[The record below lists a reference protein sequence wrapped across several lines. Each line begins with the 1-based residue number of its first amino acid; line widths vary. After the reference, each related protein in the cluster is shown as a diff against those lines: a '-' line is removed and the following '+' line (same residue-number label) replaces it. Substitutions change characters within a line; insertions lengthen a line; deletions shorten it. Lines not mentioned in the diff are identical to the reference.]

1 MPLTETP
8 PALRPPAPARPLQ
21 TGRQPLPFGL
31 NKPLIVGIVTALLGI
46 LATVTPWIAGTQ
58 TDLESAAGLRI
69 LYALRGIREPPREVV
84 IVLIDQTT
92 LDEPDFPDVLGEWSR
107 ALHAQLLRRLEA
119 ARPGVVGFDFHFN
132 KARDVRGD
140 HEFAQAI
147 KDAGNVVL
155 IEYLIPARSR
165 ALLPGSI
172 EITERRSRLP
182 IPPLADAAAMV
193 VPFLLPDGRDLDQLL
208 LRDPTGENLPT
219 FPLAALLVYSKSHLD
234 TLAALV
240 RTTRASSPEISGQP
254 VEVSRLATLAE
265 QLYTR
270 FARDPKLADELN
282 DEVTSR
288 ADFDQ
293 ESRAVLLALIGAV
306 RTLDPRHIDYY
317 GPPGTVTTIPYQC
330 IIQGGCD
337 AFPAGRFSSLRR
349 KAVFVGFSDLRHGS
363 VMDRFPTV
371 YGNFSGVEIAAT
383 AFANLLERR
392 SLRPL
397 PVLWHLCIVALWAA
411 LLGRL
416 ATTAST
422 GFAMCGI
429 LALSAAYSSAA
440 YLAFAHSGLWLPLAV
455 PIAIQTPLAAAI
467 ALLRGY
473 LEERRERARNEREL
487 ARLEDGLRVHL
498 PRQVVESIARNT
510 PEILSSGQIMY
521 GVCIHSD
528 AGQFTL
534 LSETMKAVPLRTLLN
549 GYYEPLFDAVKK
561 HEGWVSDV
569 IGDAMLAVWPTAAP
583 EPKAKRAAC
592 DAALEII
599 RAIAPA
605 NPQCL
610 PTRVGIHC
618 GELVLGNVGARG
630 RFEYRA
636 VGEVVNK
643 TERIER
649 ANKRLGTRILA
660 SYDVTSGIEGH
671 LTREVGSFYL
681 PGTSRAVVL
690 CEIVDPEISTL
701 GSTEHKHRHF
711 NTALTAF
718 KLQDFDQARQIFETL
733 LKEFGDDGPARFY
746 LDLCRQFETVPPQP
760 PWTGCVR
767 L

>member
-1 MPLTETP
+1 MPLTETH
-8 PALRPPAPARPLQ
+8 PAVRPPAPARPLEI
-21 TGRQPLPFGL
+21 GRQPLSFGL
-31 NKPLIVGIVTALLGI
+31 NRPLIAWIVTALLGL
-46 LATVTPWIAGTQ
+46 LATVAPWIAGTQ

-69 LYALRGIREPPREVV
+69 LYGLRGVREPPREVV

-92 LDEPDFPDVLGEWSR
+92 LDEPDFPDDLGEWSR
-107 ALHAQLLRRLEA
+107 VLHAKLLRRLEA
-119 ARPGVVGFDFHFN
+119 SRPGVVGFDFHFN

-140 HEFAQAI
+140 REFAQAI
-147 KDAGNVVL
+147 KDNGNVVL
-155 IEYLIPARSR
+155 IEFLIPARSR

-172 EITERRSRLP
+172 ELTERRSWPP

-193 VPFLLPDGRDLDQLL
+193 VPFLLPDGLDLDQLL
-208 LRDPTGENLPT
+208 LRDPAGNNLPT
-219 FPLAALLVYSKSHLD
+219 FPLAALLVYSKPYLD

-240 RTTRASSPEISGQP
+240 REVSGQP
-254 VEVSRLATLAE
+254 VEVSRLVTLAE

-270 FARDPKLADELN
+270 FARDPKLADELI
-282 DEVTSR
+282 DELTSR

-293 ESRAVLLALIGAV
+293 EARAALMALIGAV

-330 IIQGGCD
+330 ILQGGCD
-337 AFPAGRFSSLRR
+337 AFPAGRFSSLHR

-363 VMDRFPTV
+363 VKDRFPTV
-371 YGNFSGVEIAAT
+371 YGNFSGVEIGAT

-397 PVLWHLCIVALWAA
+397 AVLWHLCIVVMWAA
-411 LLGRL
+411 LLAPL
-416 ATTAST
+416 ATKAST

-429 LALSAAYSSAA
+429 LALSTAYGSAA

-473 LEERRERARNEREL
+473 LEERRERARNEHEL

-534 LSETMKAVPLRTLLN
+534 LSETMKAVPLRALLN

-569 IGDAMLAVWPTAAP
+569 IGDAMLAMWPTAAP

-599 RAIAPA
+599 RAVGEA
-605 NPQCL
+605 NPHCL

-660 SYDVTSGIEGH
+660 SYDVTSGIEGL
-671 LTREVGSFYL
+671 LTREIGSFYL
-681 PGTSRAVVL
+681 PGTNRPVVL
-690 CEIVDPEISTL
+690 CEILDPEISTL
-701 GSTEHKHRHF
+701 GSSEHKHRYF
-711 NTALTAF
+711 NAALTAF
-718 KLQDFDQARQIFETL
+718 KLQDFDQAQQIFETL
-733 LKEFGDDGPARFY
+733 LKDFGDDGPARFY
-746 LDLCRQFETVPPQP
+746 LDLCRQFETVPPEP

>member
-1 MPLTETP
+1 MPLTETNPAVRP
-8 PALRPPAPARPLQ
+8 PPPAPPLQ

-31 NKPLIVGIVTALLGI
+31 NKPLIAWIVTALLGI
-46 LATVTPWIAGTQ
+46 LATVAPWIAGTQ
-58 TDLESAAGLRI
+58 TDLESAVGLRI
-69 LYALRGIREPPREVV
+69 LYGLRGVREPPREVV

-92 LDEPDFPDVLGEWSR
+92 LDEPDLPDGLGEWSR

-119 ARPGVVGFDFHFN
+119 VRPGVVAFDFHFN
-132 KARDVRGD
+132 KAHDVRGD
-140 HEFAQAI
+140 REFAQAI

-155 IEYLIPARSR
+155 IEDLVPPRLR
-165 ALLPGSI
+165 ALLPGSV
-172 EITERRSRLP
+172 EIIERRSRLP

-193 VPFLLPDGRDLDQLL
+193 VPFLLPEEQDFVDQFW
-208 LRDPTGENLPT
+208 LRDPAGKNLPT
-219 FPLAALLVYSKSHLD
+219 FPLAGLLVYSKPHLD

-240 RTTRASSPEISGQP
+240 REVSGQP
-254 VEVSRLATLAE
+254 MEVSLLATLAE

-282 DEVTSR
+282 DELTSR
-288 ADFDQ
+288 AAFDQ
-293 ESRAVLLALIGAV
+293 ESRAVLMALIDAV
-306 RTLDPRHIDYY
+306 RTLEARHIDYY

-330 IIQGGCD
+330 ILRGGCD
-337 AFPAGRFSSLRR
+337 AFPASRFSTLQG

-371 YGNFSGVEIAAT
+371 YGNFSGVEIGAT
-383 AFANLLERR
+383 TFANLLERR

-397 PVLWHLCIVALWAA
+397 PMLWHPCIVALWAA
-411 LLGRL
+411 LLGLL

-422 GFAMCGI
+422 GIAICGI
-429 LALSAAYSSAA
+429 LALSTVYGSAA
-440 YLAFAHSGLWLPLAV
+440 YLAFAHYGLWLPLAV

-473 LEERRERARNEREL
+473 LEERRARARNEHEL

-534 LSETMKAVPLRTLLN
+534 LSETMKAVPLRALLN

-592 DAALEII
+592 DAA
-599 RAIAPA
+599 
-605 NPQCL
+605 
-610 PTRVGIHC
+610 
-618 GELVLGNVGARG
+618 
-630 RFEYRA
+630 
-636 VGEVVNK
+636 
-643 TERIER
+643 
-649 ANKRLGTRILA
+649 
-660 SYDVTSGIEGH
+660 
-671 LTREVGSFYL
+671 
-681 PGTSRAVVL
+681 
-690 CEIVDPEISTL
+690 
-701 GSTEHKHRHF
+701 
-711 NTALTAF
+711 
-718 KLQDFDQARQIFETL
+718 
-733 LKEFGDDGPARFY
+733 
-746 LDLCRQFETVPPQP
+746 
-760 PWTGCVR
+760 
-767 L
+767 

>member
-1 MPLTETP
+1 MPLTETFR
-8 PALRPPAPARPLQ
+8 AVRPPAPARPSQ
-21 TGRQPLPFGL
+21 TDRQPLSFGL
-31 NKPLIVGIVTALLGI
+31 NQPLIVGIVTALLGI
-46 LATVTPWIAGTQ
+46 LATVAPWIAGTQ
-58 TDLESAAGLRI
+58 TDLESAVGLRI
-69 LYALRGIREPPREVV
+69 LYGLRGVREPPREVV

-92 LDEPDFPDVLGEWSR
+92 LDEPDFPDRLGEWSR
-107 ALHAQLLRRLEA
+107 ALHARLLRRLEA

-132 KARDVRGD
+132 KARDARGD
-140 HEFAQAI
+140 REFAQAI

-155 IEYLIPARSR
+155 IEYLIPARSHP
-165 ALLPGSI
+165 LISPGI
-172 EITERRSRLP
+172 EITERRSWLP
-182 IPPLADAAAMV
+182 IRLLADAAAMV

-208 LRDPTGENLPT
+208 LRDPAGENSPT
-219 FPLAALLVYSKSHLD
+219 FPLAALLVYSKAHLG

-240 RTTRASSPEISGQP
+240 RELSGQP
-254 VEVSRLATLAE
+254 AEVSRLATLVE

-270 FARDPKLADELN
+270 FARDPKLADALN
-282 DEVTSR
+282 DELASR
-288 ADFDQ
+288 ASFDQ
-293 ESRAVLLALIGAV
+293 EGRAVLLALIGAV
-306 RTLDPRHIDYY
+306 RTLDPHHIDYY
-317 GPPGTVTTIPYQC
+317 GPPGTVTIIPYQC
-330 IIQGGCD
+330 ILRGGCD
-337 AFPAGRFSSLRR
+337 AFPAGRFSTLQG

-383 AFANLLERR
+383 TFANLLERR

-397 PVLWHLCIVALWAA
+397 PMLWHLCIVVLWAM
-411 LLGRL
+411 LLARL
-416 ATTAST
+416 ATIAST

-467 ALLRGY
+467 TLLCGY
-473 LEERRERARNEREL
+473 LEERRERERNEHEL

-498 PRQVVESIARNT
+498 PRQVVERIMRTTS
-510 PEILSSGQIMY
+510 EILPSGQIMY

-549 GYYEPLFDAVKK
+549 AYYEPLFDAVKK
-561 HEGWVSDV
+561 QEGWVSDV

-592 DAALEII
+592 DAALEIM
-599 RAIAPA
+599 RALAPA

-660 SYDVTSGIEGH
+660 SYDVTSGIEGL
-671 LTREVGSFYL
+671 LTREIGSFYL

-701 GSTEHKHRHF
+701 GSTEHKHRYF
-711 NTALTAF
+711 NAALTAF

>member
-1 MPLTETP
+1 MPLTETHPAVRP
-8 PALRPPAPARPLQ
+8 PALARPLQ
-21 TGRQPLPFGL
+21 AGRQPLSFGL
-31 NKPLIVGIVTALLGI
+31 NQPLIAGIVTALLGI
-46 LATVTPWIAGTQ
+46 LATVAPWIAGTQ
-58 TDLESAAGLRI
+58 TDLESAVGLRI
-69 LYALRGIREPPREVV
+69 LYGLRGVREPPREVV

-107 ALHAQLLRRLEA
+107 AFHAQLLRRLEA

-132 KARDVRGD
+132 KARDARGD
-140 HEFAQAI
+140 REFAQAI

-155 IEYLIPARSR
+155 IEYLIPPRSR

-208 LRDPTGENLPT
+208 FRDPTSENLPA
-219 FPLAALLVYSKSHLD
+219 FPLAALLVYSKPYLD

-240 RTTRASSPEISGQP
+240 REVSGRP
-254 VEVSRLATLAE
+254 VEVSRLATLAA

-282 DEVTSR
+282 DELISG
-288 ADFDQ
+288 ADFDP
-293 ESRAVLLALIGAV
+293 EARAALMALIGAV

-330 IIQGGCD
+330 ILQGGCD
-337 AFPAGRFSSLRR
+337 ELPAGHFSSLHR
-349 KAVFVGFSDLRHGS
+349 KAVFVGFSDRRHGS

-371 YGNFSGVEIAAT
+371 YGTFSGVEIGAT

-397 PVLWHLCIVALWAA
+397 PMLWHLCIVALWAA

-473 LEERRERARNEREL
+473 LEERRERARNEHEL

-569 IGDAMLAVWPTAAP
+569 IGDAMLAVWPTAVP

-592 DAALEII
+592 HAALEII

-605 NPQCL
+605 NPRCL

-660 SYDVTSGIEGH
+660 SYDVISGIEGL
-671 LTREVGSFYL
+671 LTREIGFFYL
-681 PGTSRAVVL
+681 PGTSRPVAL

-701 GSTEHKHRHF
+701 GSTEHKHRYF
-711 NTALTAF
+711 KTGLTAF
-718 KLQDFDQARQIFETL
+718 KLQDFDQAQQIFETL

-746 LDLCRQFETVPPQP
+746 LDLCRQFETVPPEL

>member
-21 TGRQPLPFGL
+21 TGRQPLPFG
-31 NKPLIVGIVTALLGI
+31 PLIVGIVTALLGI
-46 LATVTPWIAGTQ
+46 LATVAPWIAGTQ

-132 KARDVRGD
+132 KTRDVRGD

-282 DEVTSR
+282 DEITSR

-317 GPPGTVTTIPYQC
+317 GPLGTVTTIPYQC

-397 PVLWHLCIVALWAA
+397 PVLWHLCIVALWAV
-411 LLGRL
+411 LLGHL

-429 LALSAAYSSAA
+429 LSLSAAYSSAA

-711 NTALTAF
+711 NTGLTAF

-760 PWTGCVR
+760 SWTGCVR

>member
-1 MPLTETP
+1 MPLTETTP

-21 TGRQPLPFGL
+21 TGRQPLPFG
-31 NKPLIVGIVTALLGI
+31 PLIVGIVTALLGI
-46 LATVTPWIAGTQ
+46 LATVAPWIAGTQ
-58 TDLESAAGLRI
+58 TDLESAAGLKI

-92 LDEPDFPDVLGEWSR
+92 LDEPDFPDVLGGWSR

-293 ESRAVLLALIGAV
+293 ESRAVLLALIGAL

-317 GPPGTVTTIPYQC
+317 GPPGTVTTLPYQC

-429 LALSAAYSSAA
+429 LSLSAAYSSAA

-473 LEERRERARNEREL
+473 LEERRERARNEHEL

-592 DAALEII
+592 DAGLEII

-649 ANKRLGTRILA
+649 LNKRLGTRILA
-660 SYDVTSGIEGH
+660 SYDVTSGIEGL
-671 LTREVGSFYL
+671 LTREIGSFYL
-681 PGTSRAVVL
+681 PGTSRAVAL
-690 CEIVDPEISTL
+690 CEIIDPEISTL
-701 GSTEHKHRHF
+701 GSTEHKHRYF
-711 NTALTAF
+711 KAALTAF
-718 KLQDFDQARQIFETL
+718 KLQDFDEARQIFETL

-746 LDLCRQFETVPPQP
+746 LDLCRQFETVPPER

>member
-1 MPLTETP
+1 M
-8 PALRPPAPARPLQ
+8 
-21 TGRQPLPFGL
+21 
-31 NKPLIVGIVTALLGI
+31 
-46 LATVTPWIAGTQ
+46 
-58 TDLESAAGLRI
+58 
-69 LYALRGIREPPREVV
+69 
-84 IVLIDQTT
+84 
-92 LDEPDFPDVLGEWSR
+92 
-107 ALHAQLLRRLEA
+107 
-119 ARPGVVGFDFHFN
+119 
-132 KARDVRGD
+132 
-140 HEFAQAI
+140 
-147 KDAGNVVL
+147 
-155 IEYLIPARSR
+155 
-165 ALLPGSI
+165 
-172 EITERRSRLP
+172 
-182 IPPLADAAAMV
+182 
-193 VPFLLPDGRDLDQLL
+193 
-208 LRDPTGENLPT
+208 
-219 FPLAALLVYSKSHLD
+219 
-234 TLAALV
+234 
-240 RTTRASSPEISGQP
+240 
-254 VEVSRLATLAE
+254 EVSRLATLAE

-293 ESRAVLLALIGAV
+293 ESRAVLLALIGAL

-317 GPPGTVTTIPYQC
+317 GPPGSVTTIPYQC

-473 LEERRERARNEREL
+473 LEERRERARNEHEL

-701 GSTEHKHRHF
+701 GSTERKHRHF
-711 NTALTAF
+711 NAALTAF

>member
-1 MPLTETP
+1 MPLTETTP

-21 TGRQPLPFGL
+21 TGRQPLPFG
-31 NKPLIVGIVTALLGI
+31 PLIVGIVTALLGI
-46 LATVTPWIAGTQ
+46 LATVAPWIAGTQ
-58 TDLESAAGLRI
+58 TDLESAAGLKI

-293 ESRAVLLALIGAV
+293 ESRAVLLALIGAL

-317 GPPGTVTTIPYQC
+317 GPPGTVTTLPYQC

-429 LALSAAYSSAA
+429 LSLSAAYSSTA

-473 LEERRERARNEREL
+473 LEERRERARNEHEL

-592 DAALEII
+592 DAGLEII

-649 ANKRLGTRILA
+649 LNKRLGTRILA
-660 SYDVTSGIEGH
+660 SYDVTSGIEGL
-671 LTREVGSFYL
+671 LTREIGSFYL
-681 PGTSRAVVL
+681 PGTSRAVAL
-690 CEIVDPEISTL
+690 CEIIDPEISTL
-701 GSTEHKHRHF
+701 GSTEHKHRYF
-711 NTALTAF
+711 KAALTAF
-718 KLQDFDQARQIFETL
+718 KLQDFDEARQIFETL

-746 LDLCRQFETVPPQP
+746 LDLCRQFETVPPER

>member
-1 MPLTETP
+1 MPLTETTP

-21 TGRQPLPFGL
+21 TGRQPLPFG
-31 NKPLIVGIVTALLGI
+31 PLIVGIVTALLGI
-46 LATVTPWIAGTQ
+46 LATVAPWIAGTQ
-58 TDLESAAGLRI
+58 TDLESAAGLKI

-293 ESRAVLLALIGAV
+293 ESRAVLLALIGAL

-317 GPPGTVTTIPYQC
+317 GPPGTVTTLPYQC

-397 PVLWHLCIVALWAA
+397 PVVWHLCIVALWAA

-429 LALSAAYSSAA
+429 LSLSAAYSSAA

-473 LEERRERARNEREL
+473 LEERRERARNEHEL

-534 LSETMKAVPLRTLLN
+534 LSETMKAVPLRALLN

-599 RAIAPA
+599 RAVGAA
-605 NPQCL
+605 NPRCL
-610 PTRVGIHC
+610 PTRVGINC

-660 SYDVTSGIEGH
+660 SYDVISGIEGL
-671 LTREVGSFYL
+671 LTREIGSFYL
-681 PGTSRAVVL
+681 PGTSRAVAL

-701 GSTEHKHRHF
+701 GSTEHKHLYF
-711 NTALTAF
+711 NAALTAF
-718 KLQDFDQARQIFETL
+718 KLQDFDQAQQIFETL

-746 LDLCRQFETVPPQP
+746 LDLCRQFETVPPEP

>member
-1 MPLTETP
+1 MPLTETH
-8 PALRPPAPARPLQ
+8 PAARPPVPARPLQ
-21 TGRQPLPFGL
+21 TGRQPLSFGL

-46 LATVTPWIAGTQ
+46 LATVAPWIAGTQ

-69 LYALRGIREPPREVV
+69 LYGLRGFREPPREVV

-92 LDEPDFPDVLGEWSR
+92 LDEPDLPDVLGEWSR

-119 ARPGVVGFDFHFN
+119 VRPGVVGFDFHFN
-132 KARDVRGD
+132 KARDARGD
-140 HEFAQAI
+140 REFAQAI

-155 IEYLIPARSR
+155 MEYLIPARSR

-193 VPFLLPDGRDLDQLL
+193 VPFLVPDGRDLDQLL
-208 LRDPTGENLPT
+208 LRDPAGENVPI
-219 FPLAALLVYSKSHLD
+219 FPLAALLVHSKPHLK

-240 RTTRASSPEISGQP
+240 REVSGQP
-254 VEVSRLATLAE
+254 VEVSRLETLAE

-282 DEVTSR
+282 DELTSR
-288 ADFDQ
+288 AAFDQ
-293 ESRAVLLALIGAV
+293 ESRAVLMALIDAV
-306 RTLDPRHIDYY
+306 RTLEARHIDYY
-317 GPPGTVTTIPYQC
+317 GPPSTVTTIPYQC
-330 IIQGGCD
+330 IMRGGCD
-337 AFPAGRFSSLRR
+337 AFPAGRFSSLHR

-371 YGNFSGVEIAAT
+371 YGNFSGVEIGAT
-383 AFANLLERR
+383 VFANLLERR

-422 GFAMCGI
+422 GFAMSGI

-440 YLAFAHSGLWLPLAV
+440 YLAFAHYGLWLPLAV

-473 LEERRERARNEREL
+473 LEERRERARNEHEL

-510 PEILSSGQIMY
+510 PEILSSGQVMH

-534 LSETMKAVPLRTLLN
+534 LSETMKAVPLRGLLN

-592 DAALEII
+592 DAALDII

-605 NPQCL
+605 NPHCL

-660 SYDVTSGIEGH
+660 SYDVTSGIED
-671 LTREVGSFYL
+671 LLIREVGSFYL
-681 PGTSRAVVL
+681 PGTSRPVAL
-690 CEIVDPEISTL
+690 CEIVDPDISTL
-701 GSTEHKHRHF
+701 GSTERKHLYF
-711 NTALTAF
+711 NAALTAF
-718 KLQDFDQARQIFETL
+718 KLQDFDQAQQIFETL

-746 LDLCRQFETVPPQP
+746 LDLCRRFETVPPEP

>member
-1 MPLTETP
+1 MPLTETH
-8 PALRPPAPARPLQ
+8 PAVRPPVPAPPLQ
-21 TGRQPLPFGL
+21 TGRQPLWFGH
-31 NKPLIVGIVTALLGI
+31 NKPLIVGVVTALLGI
-46 LATVTPWIAGTQ
+46 LATVAPWIAGTQ
-58 TDLESAAGLRI
+58 TDLESAAGLRM
-69 LYALRGIREPPREVV
+69 LYGLRGIREPPREVV

-107 ALHAQLLRRLEA
+107 ALHAQLMRRLEA

-140 HEFAQAI
+140 REFAQAI

-165 ALLPGSI
+165 SLLPDSI
-172 EITERRSRLP
+172 EITERRTRSP

-208 LRDPTGENLPT
+208 LRDPAGENLPT
-219 FPLAALLVYSKSHLD
+219 FPLAALLVYSKPYLD

-240 RTTRASSPEISGQP
+240 RTTRGSSPEISGQL
-254 VEVSRLATLAE
+254 VEASRLATLAE

-282 DEVTSR
+282 DGLTSG

-293 ESRAVLLALIGAV
+293 EARAVLLALIGAV
-306 RTLDPRHIDYY
+306 RTLDPRHIDFY

-330 IIQGGCD
+330 ILRGGCD
-337 AFPAGRFSSLRR
+337 AFPASRFSTLQG

-371 YGNFSGVEIAAT
+371 YGNFSGVEIGAT
-383 AFANLLERR
+383 TFANLLERR

-397 PVLWHLCIVALWAA
+397 PVVWHLCIVALWAA

-422 GFAMCGI
+422 GIAICGI

-440 YLAFAHSGLWLPLAV
+440 YFAFARSGLWLPLAV
-455 PIAIQTPLAAAI
+455 PIAIQTPMAAAI

-473 LEERRERARNEREL
+473 LEERRERARNEHEL
-487 ARLEDGLRVHL
+487 ARLEDGLRLHL

-534 LSETMKAVPLRTLLN
+534 LSETIKAVPLRTLLN

-592 DAALEII
+592 DAGLEII
-599 RAIAPA
+599 RAVGAA
-605 NPQCL
+605 NPHCL

-649 ANKRLGTRILA
+649 LNKRLGTRILA
-660 SYDVTSGIEGH
+660 SYDVTSGIEGL
-671 LTREVGSFYL
+671 LTREIGSFYL
-681 PGTSRAVVL
+681 PGTSRAVAL
-690 CEIVDPEISTL
+690 CEIIDPEISTL
-701 GSTEHKHRHF
+701 GSTEHKHRYF
-711 NTALTAF
+711 NAALTAF
-718 KLQDFDQARQIFETL
+718 KLQDFDEARQIFETL

-746 LDLCRQFETVPPQP
+746 LDLCRQFETVPPEP

>member
-1 MPLTETP
+1 M
-8 PALRPPAPARPLQ
+8 R
-21 TGRQPLPFGL
+21 PLPFGL
-31 NKPLIVGIVTALLGI
+31 SQPLIVGILTALLGI
-46 LATVTPWIAGTQ
+46 LATILPWVTGTQ
-58 TDLESAAGLRI
+58 TDLESAVGLRI
-69 LYALRGIREPPREVV
+69 LYALRGVREPPREVV

-92 LDEPDFPDVLGEWSR
+92 FDEPDFPDVLGEWSR
-107 ALHAQLLRRLEA
+107 ALHAQLLRRLETV
-119 ARPGVVGFDFHFN
+119 RPGVVGFDFHFN
-132 KARDVRGD
+132 KARDARGD
-140 HEFAQAI
+140 REFAQAM

-165 ALLPGSI
+165 PLLPGSV
-172 EITERRSRLP
+172 ELTERRSRLP
-182 IPPLADAAAMV
+182 IPPFSDAAAMV
-193 VPFLLPDGRDLDQLL
+193 VPFLLPDGRELDQLL
-208 LRDPTGENLPT
+208 LRDPAGDNLPT
-219 FPLAALLVYSKSHLD
+219 FPLAALLLYSKPYLD

-240 RTTRASSPEISGQP
+240 ATMRASSPEQP
-254 VEVSRLATLAE
+254 LEVSHLATLAE

-270 FARDPKLADELN
+270 FTRDPKLADELN
-282 DEVTSR
+282 DALTSR
-288 ADFDQ
+288 ADLDH

-306 RTLDPRHIDYY
+306 RTPEPHHIDYY
-317 GPPGTVTTIPYQC
+317 GPPGTVTTISYQC
-330 IIQGGCD
+330 ILRGGCD
-337 AFPAGRFSSLRR
+337 AFPAVRFSTLRR

-371 YGNFSGVEIAAT
+371 YGNFSGVEIGAT
-383 AFANLLERR
+383 VFANLLERR

-411 LLGRL
+411 LLGHL

-422 GFAMCGI
+422 GFAMRGI
-429 LALSAAYSSAA
+429 FALSTAYSGAA
-440 YLAFAHSGLWLPLAV
+440 YLVFVRYGLWLPLAI
-455 PIAIQTPLAAAI
+455 PIAIQAPLAAAVS
-467 ALLRGY
+467 LLRGY
-473 LEERRERARNEREL
+473 LEERRERARNEHEL

-498 PRQVVESIARNT
+498 PRQVVESIARDT

-534 LSETMKAVPLRTLLN
+534 LSETMKAVPLRALLN
-549 GYYEPLFDAVKK
+549 RYYEPLFDAVKK

-583 EPKAKRAAC
+583 EPEAKRAAC
-592 DAALEII
+592 DAALDII
-599 RAIAPA
+599 RAVAPA
-605 NPQCL
+605 NPHCL

-618 GELVLGNVGARG
+618 GDLVLGTVGARG

-660 SYDVTSGIEGH
+660 SVDVTSGIEGL
-671 LTREVGSFYL
+671 LTRELGSFYL
-681 PGTSRAVVL
+681 PGTSRAVAL
-690 CEIVDPEISTL
+690 CEIVDPEGSTL
-701 GSTEHKHRHF
+701 GSTEQKHRYFHA
-711 NTALTAF
+711 ALMAF

-733 LKEFGDDGPARFY
+733 LREFGDDGPTRFY
-746 LDLCRQFETVPPQP
+746 LDLCRQFETVPPEP

>member
-1 MPLTETP
+1 
-8 PALRPPAPARPLQ
+8 
-21 TGRQPLPFGL
+21 
-31 NKPLIVGIVTALLGI
+31 VTALLGL
-46 LATVTPWIAGTQ
+46 LATVAPWIAGTQ

-69 LYALRGIREPPREVV
+69 LYGLRGVREPPREVV
-84 IVLIDQTT
+84 IVLIDQMT

-132 KARDVRGD
+132 KRRDARGD
-140 HEFAQAI
+140 REFAQAI

-172 EITERRSRLP
+172 ELTERRSWPP

-208 LRDPTGENLPT
+208 LRDPAGENLPT
-219 FPLAALLVYSKSHLD
+219 FPLAAVLVYSKPYLD
-234 TLAALV
+234 TFAALV
-240 RTTRASSPEISGQP
+240 REVSGQP
-254 VEVSRLATLAE
+254 VEVSLLATLAE

-270 FARDPKLADELN
+270 FARDPKLANELN
-282 DEVTSR
+282 NELTRR
-288 ADFDQ
+288 AAFDQ
-293 ESRAVLLALIGAV
+293 ESRAALMALIDAV
-306 RTLDPRHIDYY
+306 RTLEARHIDYY

-330 IIQGGCD
+330 ILRGGCD
-337 AFPAGRFSSLRR
+337 AFPASRFSTLQG

-371 YGNFSGVEIAAT
+371 YGNFSGVEIGAT
-383 AFANLLERR
+383 TFANLLERR

-422 GFAMCGI
+422 GFAICGI
-429 LALSAAYSSAA
+429 LALSAAYSTAA
-440 YLAFAHSGLWLPLAV
+440 YLAFAQSGLWLPLAV
-455 PIAIQTPLAAAI
+455 PIVIQTPLATAA

-473 LEERRERARNEREL
+473 LEERRERARNEHEL

-534 LSETMKAVPLRTLLN
+534 LSETMKAVPLRALLN

-569 IGDAMLAVWPTAAP
+569 IGDAMLAVWPSAAP
-583 EPKAKRAAC
+583 EPKAKCAAC

-599 RAIAPA
+599 RSIAPA
-605 NPQCL
+605 NQHRL
-610 PTRVGIHC
+610 PTRVGINC

-660 SYDVTSGIEGH
+660 SYDVTSGIEG
-671 LTREVGSFYL
+671 LFTREIGSFYL
-681 PGTSRAVVL
+681 PGTSRPVVL

-701 GSTEHKHRHF
+701 RSTEHKHLYF
-711 NTALTAF
+711 NAGLTAF
-718 KLQDFDQARQIFETL
+718 KLQDFDQAQQIFETL
-733 LKEFGDDGPARFY
+733 LEEFGDDGPARFY
-746 LDLCRQFETVPPQP
+746 LDLCRQFETVPPQL

>member
-1 MPLTETP
+1 MPLTETH
-8 PALRPPAPARPLQ
+8 PAVRPPAPARPLQ
-21 TGRQPLPFGL
+21 TGRQPLSFGL

-46 LATVTPWIAGTQ
+46 LATVAPWVAGTQ

-69 LYALRGIREPPREVV
+69 LYGLRGVREPPREVV

-92 LDEPDFPDVLGEWSR
+92 LDEPDFPDALGEWSR

-119 ARPGVVGFDFHFN
+119 VRPSVVGFDFHFN
-132 KARDVRGD
+132 KARGD
-140 HEFAQAI
+140 REFAQAI
-147 KDAGNVVL
+147 EDAGNVVL
-155 IEYLIPARSR
+155 IEYLVPPRLR
-165 ALLPGSI
+165 ALLPGSV

-208 LRDPTGENLPT
+208 LRDPAGENLPN
-219 FPLAALLVYSKSHLD
+219 FPLAALLVYSKPHLE
-234 TLAALV
+234 TLAALLRATGNHGEV
-240 RTTRASSPEISGQP
+240 DTHHLPTFAHQLHALFGRYPELPDALNAELTRRANLEPQTRT
-254 VEVSRLATLAE
+254 
-265 QLYTR
+265 
-270 FARDPKLADELN
+270 
-282 DEVTSR
+282 
-288 ADFDQ
+288 
-293 ESRAVLLALIGAV
+293 VLQGLIGAV
-306 RTLDPRHIDYY
+306 RTLEARHIDYY
-317 GPPGTVTTIPYQC
+317 GPPGTVTTLPYQC
-330 IIQGGCD
+330 ILQGGCD

-422 GFAMCGI
+422 GFAICGI

-440 YLAFAHSGLWLPLAV
+440 FLAFAHSGLWLPLAV
-455 PIAIQTPLAAAI
+455 PIAIQTPLAAAV

-473 LEERRERARNEREL
+473 LEERRERARNEHEL
-487 ARLEDGLRVHL
+487 ARLEDGLRIHL
-498 PRQVVESIARNT
+498 PRQVVESIARDT

-534 LSETMKAVPLRTLLN
+534 LSETIKAVPLRTLLN

-599 RAIAPA
+599 RAIGAA
-605 NPQCL
+605 NPRCL
-610 PTRVGIHC
+610 PTRVGINC

-649 ANKRLGTRILA
+649 ANKRMGTRILA
-660 SYDVTSGIEGH
+660 SYDVTSGIEGL
-671 LTREVGSFYL
+671 LTREIGSFYL
-681 PGTSRAVVL
+681 PGTSRPVVL

-701 GSTEHKHRHF
+701 GSTEHKHLYF
-711 NTALTAF
+711 NAALTAF
-718 KLQDFDQARQIFETL
+718 KLQDFDQAQQIFETL

-746 LDLCRQFETVPPQP
+746 LDLCRQFETVPPEP

>member
-1 MPLTETP
+1 M
-8 PALRPPAPARPLQ
+8 
-21 TGRQPLPFGL
+21 
-31 NKPLIVGIVTALLGI
+31 
-46 LATVTPWIAGTQ
+46 
-58 TDLESAAGLRI
+58 S
-69 LYALRGIREPPREVV
+69 
-84 IVLIDQTT
+84 
-92 LDEPDFPDVLGEWSR
+92 
-107 ALHAQLLRRLEA
+107 
-119 ARPGVVGFDFHFN
+119 
-132 KARDVRGD
+132 
-140 HEFAQAI
+140 
-147 KDAGNVVL
+147 
-155 IEYLIPARSR
+155 
-165 ALLPGSI
+165 
-172 EITERRSRLP
+172 
-182 IPPLADAAAMV
+182 
-193 VPFLLPDGRDLDQLL
+193 
-208 LRDPTGENLPT
+208 
-219 FPLAALLVYSKSHLD
+219 
-234 TLAALV
+234 
-240 RTTRASSPEISGQP
+240 
-254 VEVSRLATLAE
+254 
-265 QLYTR
+265 
-270 FARDPKLADELN
+270 
-282 DEVTSR
+282 
-288 ADFDQ
+288 
-293 ESRAVLLALIGAV
+293 
-306 RTLDPRHIDYY
+306 
-317 GPPGTVTTIPYQC
+317 
-330 IIQGGCD
+330 
-337 AFPAGRFSSLRR
+337 
-349 KAVFVGFSDLRHGS
+349 
-363 VMDRFPTV
+363 
-371 YGNFSGVEIAAT
+371 
-383 AFANLLERR
+383 
-392 SLRPL
+392 
-397 PVLWHLCIVALWAA
+397 
-411 LLGRL
+411 
-416 ATTAST
+416 
-422 GFAMCGI
+422 GI

-440 YLAFAHSGLWLPLAV
+440 YLAFAHYGLWLPLAV

-473 LEERRERARNEREL
+473 LEERRERARNEHEL

-534 LSETMKAVPLRTLLN
+534 LSETMKAVPLRGLLN

-605 NPQCL
+605 NPHCL

-660 SYDVTSGIEGH
+660 SYDVTSGIEGL

-681 PGTSRAVVL
+681 PGTSRPVVL

-701 GSTEHKHRHF
+701 GSTEHKHRYF
-711 NTALTAF
+711 NAALTAF
-718 KLQDFDQARQIFETL
+718 KLQDFDQAQQIFETL